1 MQYVTLKSGEQVP
14 QLGMGTWRM
23 GENRAR
29 RADEI
34 RALKVGLDLGLTLV
48 DTAEMYGDGGA
59 EEVVAEA
66 IAGRRDEVFLVSKV
80 LPHNASRSGT
90 VKACA
95 ASLKRLKT
103 DRIDLYLLHWRGSHP
118 LADTVAALE
127 QLRDEGRIRYWGVS
141 NFDVEDMIELQG
153 LPPAGHCA
161 ANQVLY
167 NLDQRGIE
175 FKLLPMCVEQ
185 HSAVMAYSPLGQ
197 GDLIDNAAVGA
208 LAKRRGVSPAAVLI
222 AWTIR
227 QPGVISIPKTASP
240 DRMRDN
246 ATALDLSL
254 TPDELKELDKSFAPP
269 KRKTP
274 LAMN

>member
-23 GENRAR
+23 GENRGR

-34 RALKVGLDLGLTLV
+34 RALKVGLDLGLTLI

-66 IAGRRDEVFLVSKV
+66 MAGRRDEVFLVSKV

-141 NFDVEDMIELQG
+141 NFDVEDMVELQG
-153 LPPAGHCA
+153 LPPASHCA